1 MTSLGRGNAILA
13 PGLPAKNEVDCMHW
27 AATRNLMRANQNM
40 HDADHGGP
48 HCFAV
53 AVHRVIIDACCYE
66 LVRTIS

>member
-1 MTSLGRGNAILA
+1 
-13 PGLPAKNEVDCMHW
+13 MHW